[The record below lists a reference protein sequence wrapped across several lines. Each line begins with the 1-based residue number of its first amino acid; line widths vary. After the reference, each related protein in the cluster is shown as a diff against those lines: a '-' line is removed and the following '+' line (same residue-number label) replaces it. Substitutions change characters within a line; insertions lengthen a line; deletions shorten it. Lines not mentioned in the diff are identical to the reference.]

1 MVGRVRSILD
11 IQLLGEFHLLYDG
24 RPVTAFFQGRLQG
37 LLVYL
42 LLHRHVPQS
51 RQQIAFLF
59 WPNTPEHQARNNLR
73 QLLHYLRRAL
83 PSADQFLRADAK
95 TIQWQTDAL
104 YRLDVAD
111 FEQALAKAT
120 VAAKEGRVHAQQ
132 KALELAMERYNGEL
146 LPGFYDDWIL
156 PERERLSRAYSMAL
170 QRLVQL
176 GLEQQHYDR
185 AVVYGEH
192 LLNNDPLDEQT
203 YVLLIHLHAL
213 RGDRTA
219 AARIFYRCAQVL
231 KRELGVAP
239 GSPTLAAYRQA
250 LNLGEPSLTP
260 AQEPL
265 DVAASHALVNRREAW
280 ADLQAAWQRASSGQ
294 ASLALISG
302 EAGIGK
308 TCLAEELLQTTRDAG
323 ATVARMKARVA
334 ERKLAYAPL
343 IGLLRSEPCRSR
355 LFTLDN
361 VWRDELARLLPELS
375 RPRPRGAGKPVADVD
390 LRRRRLLEALTR
402 ATPAGSEPFLL
413 FFDDVHWSDR
423 DTIEWLHFLLQYH
436 NDSMLL
442 VLGAVRP
449 EEVDEGHPLNTL
461 LLDLRLRERVSEIRL
476 GPLEP
481 PDTGALAGQVAR
493 LGLDDRL
500 VLALHRYTEGN
511 PFFIVETIRA
521 VLDNSPFSSAPPSP
535 ADLLP
540 FRHRPPSKVHDLIE
554 SRLRRLSA
562 DAQEL
567 AGLAA
572 TLGRVFTTDVLV
584 AASEQ
589 PEEVIVPLV
598 EELCKRDILRDLDGT
613 IYCFSHGCICQIAYT
628 RQSTARRR
636 LYHRRAA
643 RALETVYS
651 AGAGDVRAQIM
662 HHKRQAGQRTKPQN
676 QTGDAS

>member
-1 MVGRVRSILD
+1 MPTILD

-24 RPVTAFFQGRLQG
+24 RPLTAFFQGRLQT
-37 LLVYL
+37 LLAYL

-73 QLLHYLRRAL
+73 QLLHYLRRNL
-83 PSADQFLRADAK
+83 PSAEQFLQVDAK
-95 TIQWQTDAL
+95 TIQWQTDAP

-111 FEQALAKAT
+111 LEQALAKAA
-120 VAAKEGRVHAQQ
+120 VAAKGGQVHAEQTV
-132 KALELAMERYNGEL
+132 LELAVQRYSGEL
-146 LPGFYDDWIL
+146 LPACYDDWIL
-156 PERERLSRAYSMAL
+156 PERERLRQAYALAL

-176 GLEQQHYDR
+176 GLEQQQYDR
-185 AVVYGEH
+185 VVKYGERLVDH
-192 LLNNDPLDEQT
+192 DPLDEQT
-203 YVLLIHLHAL
+203 YVQLIHLHAL

-219 AARIFYRCAQVL
+219 AARIFYRCVQVL

-239 GSPTLAAYRQA
+239 GALTFAAYRRA
-250 LNLGEPSLTP
+250 LNLGEPSFTP

-265 DVAASHALVNRREAW
+265 AVAASHALVNRREAW
-280 ADLQAAWQRASSGQ
+280 ADLQTAWQRAASGR

-308 TCLAEELLQTTRDAG
+308 TCLAEELLKTTGDAG

-355 LFTLDN
+355 LFTLDSA
-361 VWRDELARLLPELS
+361 WREELARLLPELS
-375 RPRPRGAGKPVADVD
+375 RTLPRGARTPVAGVD
-390 LRRRRLLEALTR
+390 WRRRRLLEALTR

-413 FFDDVHWSDR
+413 FFDDVQWSDR

-436 NDSMLL
+436 LDNMLL

-449 EEVDEGHPLNTL
+449 EEVDDSHPLHAL
-461 LLDLRLRERVSEIRL
+461 LLDLRLRGRLSEIRL
-476 GPLEP
+476 GPLKP
-481 PDTGALAGQVAR
+481 ADTGALAEQVAR
-493 LGLDDRL
+493 LSLDERL

-521 VLDNSPFSSAPPSP
+521 VLDNRPFSSAPLAR

-540 FRHRPPSKVHDLIE
+540 FRHSPPPRVQDLIE

-572 TLGRVFTTDVLV
+572 TVGRVFTTDVLV
-584 AASEQ
+584 AAGEQ
-589 PEEVIVPLV
+589 PEEAIVPTL
-598 EELCKRDILRDLDGT
+598 EELCKRDILRDLGGAS
-613 IYCFSHGCICQIAYT
+613 YRFSHGCICQIAYK
-628 RQSTARRR
+628 RLSPARRR
-636 LYHRRAA
+636 LFHKRAA
-643 RALETVYS
+643 RALENIY
-651 AGAGDVRAQIM
+651 GAGEVSDQILR
-662 HHKRQAGQRTKPQN
+662 HKRQAGTPPTNPDKQSK
-676 QTGDAS
+676 DHS